1 MSTEE
6 YGLQLNITTNAT
18 EVQNTLTNIKKLLD
32 DMSGK
37 DYKIN
42 IDTTSLKAMQ
52 DSFKG
57 INTTIGDT
65 MRKQVNET
73 SKFINQMTNSLNK
86 SAGTLHGKDSGLY
99 KQQAN
104 EINSLRQTLE
114 KYRDSSNKI
123 SQEEMDSIRGR
134 IQALSELA
142 STSQKNANIQEAGAN
157 KVSSAYTKM
166 AQALMQIDN
175 INTKASNYATKSETD
190 RQLVENSIASLQ
202 RQKVE
207 IEAIMNS
214 TSRLGSLTEA
224 EYMKIITAI
233 NSANNSL
240 SQFQTANNKNNSV
253 LAGIEKQKEAL
264 EKVKQAYDK
273 LGSKVA
279 TGSKDQQQA
288 YRAISTEIQKIESEL
303 NKATSSSALKKVN
316 TDIKTVN
323 NSMKQLSTEVQK
335 TSSSMN
341 GMNDMLSRGM
351 SYLTGRMMY
360 EASAMLTR
368 GIRDMIS
375 STLDFNEKMVEMA
388 MVTSKSMGSIR
399 EDFKEYNEL
408 AKELKVTTNDVADAM
423 ITFVRQG
430 LDAET
435 AMNRTAV
442 ATQFAK
448 AAAIDFNLSAE
459 LLTASFN
466 ALGGGVEENF
476 REISDVLLHLGR
488 NAGTSAEEIAKA
500 MQRSASLASQNG
512 VQLNELAAMISTVS
526 ERTRRA
532 AESIGTS
539 FASMMSRFGNM
550 TMSGFDEEGNSIN
563 KVIEALE
570 TVNIKVK
577 DGNGWKSYSQIL
589 KEVGVVWKD
598 LRKDVE
604 GGGKAAEIAQDKMNL
619 LATQLAG
626 TRQKDAFVGLMDNF
640 DRYIELLDVAG
651 NATGSTLEQYE
662 VYLDSTEA
670 SINSFKASWDAVKLS
685 FSDSG
690 FLDGVLGATS
700 NLMDIFSK
708 APVAGTALIAVL
720 AMLTKSVFSLGG
732 AWKKAVAEAIIYNMQ
747 QSGMSA
753 GNAILTALGIK
764 VSAVGTAYSSATVA
778 ATAFSAAATMGISLL
793 ITSLTYLAVKLLDTE
808 SGVRKL
814 NDSFRELNTSKGNL
828 NKIAEL
834 DEALKTYEGITEE
847 TEYKLKLEQDIA
859 SLKEQVAGLDEEY
872 ASIME
877 NENLSLKTRLE
888 IVKQIAREEAEAD
901 ARKAKNEFLRQNTS
915 YNNNAT
921 YDQMMGVDGASP
933 VLSYMDTMISKA
945 QEFSAKKAEV
955 LELEK
960 QIQSIENSQNVY
972 TAEGKA
978 ERIKKLSEELR
989 IAKERTDALGTE
1001 ILKTDSQ
1008 IAAMNDNLPL
1018 ADQLERLS
1026 EADLGDI
1033 EGYFNRFEEG
1043 ADEAKEGIDALQ
1055 QAIEGTTVSTK
1066 EMAKAI
1072 SGNDSKIDF
1081 LDKMIKEYEEYGK
1094 ISYDTAAEL
1103 IDKHSEF
1110 IPLLKDED
1118 TFLKNAKETRK
1129 ELAETTSQAIDEY
1142 IRNYEEGTE
1151 KQKTASEE
1159 ASTAIVED
1167 NKAIGQSGEEA
1178 GSKIEKSILS
1188 AYDNSVKKAGE
1199 ARSSIERIFAN
1210 MNLKIPTS
1218 TSGSILGGNKTDVS
1232 KDTPKERMALAMNE
1246 EEPKI
1251 GARGTVPVGP
1261 LEKPS
1266 GGSGSSSGSGSG
1278 SSSSS
1283 KKKGSK
1289 SSSSAKKIVE
1299 DLKLVIDK
1307 FQTLNQK
1314 IDNVNNSLDKY
1325 AILAE
1330 NANPKERL
1338 VYLQKEIELYEK
1350 KKKLLIDLYN
1360 AQQKELASMKKKLS
1374 AQGFII
1380 DNSGVITNYEKQLLK
1395 LQANANKLSGTA
1407 KENAIERVK
1416 ELEDLIKEFVS
1427 LNNEIQN
1434 TDNSIASMNN
1444 EIYNAM
1450 RDQVQLITDMEKK
1463 ITEVIKKQVEER
1475 KQAIDDELNKR
1486 KAALQAEKDAYN
1498 KKIEEENYE
1507 ANLKSE
1513 KDKLLNIQAQIDK
1526 LSKDNS
1532 LNGKKKL
1539 EELKQQLAEQ
1549 QKVIDDM
1556 VKQNEIDKN
1565 NELFDAEMKRLEE
1578 EAEAAKEKL
1587 DEEFSEEK
1595 IYLIAQ
1601 QALKD
1606 GVFKDVDGKIVS
1618 VKDAFLEFE
1627 DKFSDGLTSMGKILK
1642 QELIHNLE
1650 TAQGLFKNLGSM
1662 LDKMGIKDLASKS
1675 NLFAGNS
1682 RMTVGVP
1689 NLAGMN
1695 GYAIEFN
1702 APLISIAGNV
1712 DKNVMGDLENM
1723 ANSIKETIYD
1733 ELANELRMRGV

>member
-1 MSTEE
+1 
-6 YGLQLNITTNAT
+6 
-18 EVQNTLTNIKKLLD
+18 
-32 DMSGK
+32 
-37 DYKIN
+37 
-42 IDTTSLKAMQ
+42 
-52 DSFKG
+52 
-57 INTTIGDT
+57 
-65 MRKQVNET
+65 
-73 SKFINQMTNSLNK
+73 
-86 SAGTLHGKDSGLY
+86 
-99 KQQAN
+99 
-104 EINSLRQTLE
+104 
-114 KYRDSSNKI
+114 
-123 SQEEMDSIRGR
+123 
-134 IQALSELA
+134 
-142 STSQKNANIQEAGAN
+142 
-157 KVSSAYTKM
+157 
-166 AQALMQIDN
+166 
-175 INTKASNYATKSETD
+175 
-190 RQLVENSIASLQ
+190 
-202 RQKVE
+202 
-207 IEAIMNS
+207 
-214 TSRLGSLTEA
+214 
-224 EYMKIITAI
+224 
-233 NSANNSL
+233 
-240 SQFQTANNKNNSV
+240 
-253 LAGIEKQKEAL
+253 
-264 EKVKQAYDK
+264 
-273 LGSKVA
+273 
-279 TGSKDQQQA
+279 
-288 YRAISTEIQKIESEL
+288 
-303 NKATSSSALKKVN
+303 
-316 TDIKTVN
+316 
-323 NSMKQLSTEVQK
+323 MKQLSTEVQK
-335 TSSSMN
+335 TSSS
-341 GMNDMLSRGM
+341 MNDMLSRGM

-368 GIRDMIS
+368 GVRDMIS

-448 AAAIDFNLSAE
+448 AAAIDFNTAAE

-466 ALGGGVEENF
+466 SLGGGVEENF

-604 GGGKAAEIAQDKMNL
+604 NGGKAAEIAQDKMNL
-619 LATQLAG
+619 LSTQLAG

-700 NLMDIFSK
+700 NLMDTFSK

-828 NKIAEL
+828 DKIAEL

-933 VLSYMDTMISKA
+933 VLSYMDTMISKT

-972 TAEGKA
+972 TTEGKA

-1072 SGNDSKIDF
+1072 SGNDSKMDF

-1142 IRNYEEGTE
+1142 IKNYEEGTE

-1199 ARSSIERIFAN
+1199 ARSSIEEIFAN

-1232 KDTPKERMALAMNE
+1232 KEEPKRRMVLAVDE

-1251 GARGTVPVGP
+1251 ETRGTVPVGS
-1261 LEKPS
+1261 LDKPS
-1266 GGSGSSSGSGSG
+1266 SGSGSSSGSD

-1360 AQQKELASMKKKLS
+1360 AQQKELAFMKKKLS

-1395 LQANANKLSGTA
+1395 LQDNANKLSGTA

-1416 ELEDLIKEFVS
+1416 EIEDLIKEFIS
-1427 LNNEIQN
+1427 LNDEIQN
-1434 TDNSIASMNN
+1434 TDNSIAGMNN

-1450 RDQVQLITDMEKK
+1450 KEQIQLITDMEKK
-1463 ITEVIKKQVEER
+1463 ISEIIKKQVEER
-1475 KQAIDDELNKR
+1475 KALIDEELNKR
-1486 KAALQAEKDAYN
+1486 RDALQEEKELYN

-1513 KDKLLNIQAQIDK
+1513 KDKLLDIQAQIDK

-1532 LNGKKKL
+1532 LSGKKRL
-1539 EELKQQLAEQ
+1539 AELKEQLAEQ
-1549 QKVIDDM
+1549 QKIIDDM

-1601 QALKD
+1601 EALKN

-1627 DKFSDGLTSMGKILK
+1627 DKFGEGLTSMGKILK

-1662 LDKMGIKDLASKS
+1662 LDKMGIKDLVS
-1675 NLFAGNS
+1675 NSNIFAGNS

-1689 NLAGMN
+1689 NLAGVN

-1733 ELANELRMRGV
+1733 ELASELRMRGV